1 MFAGPKFG
9 PKVKEEN
16 AKAIMTASELVLVD
30 FCGWLEYIIGN
41 EKADAFGAVFQGSAQ
56 VLVPTIVLYE
66 VFQILLLRASK
77 TDANLFLSE
86 ALRRRVVDL
95 TGTIALAAASL
106 SIDYKLPMADAII
119 YATAQAHQAELI
131 TSDAHFSGLPGLR

>member
-1 MFAGPKFG
+1 
-9 PKVKEEN
+9 
-16 AKAIMTASELVLVD
+16 MTASELVLVD
-30 FCGWLEYIIGN
+30 SSGWLEYMTGD
-41 EKADAFGAVFQGSAQ
+41 EKADAFGAVLQGSAQ

-66 VFQILLLRASK
+66 VFKILLLRASK

-95 TGTIALAAASL
+95 TDTIALAAASL

-131 TSDAHFSGLPGLR
+131 TSDAHFSGLPGVTLI